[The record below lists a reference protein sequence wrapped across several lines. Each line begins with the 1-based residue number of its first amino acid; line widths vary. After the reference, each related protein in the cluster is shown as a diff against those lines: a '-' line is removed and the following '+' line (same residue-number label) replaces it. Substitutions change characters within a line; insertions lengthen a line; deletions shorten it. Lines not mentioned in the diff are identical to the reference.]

1 MDDGASS
8 RPADTPEDSGPGEE
22 NTTHAGSSKNQA
34 LKDRKCQY
42 CNQAFTSSS
51 LGRHLDQFLFKKKPD
66 GIHDVEEIRRIR
78 SGITRRQAR
87 TSTGKRDTPER
98 GMAKG
103 SLDSG
108 QAGESGGK
116 GPIRMMFNT
125 PTWHATGVINDI
137 PNPNQ
142 LQEQGMSRFA
152 SQSRVGSLAAT
163 DLGGRGSSTSPD
175 TVRALELA
183 LREVLDNIK
192 AATSRTR
199 PRISP
204 FEFEIQNQT
213 FPSLCLLL
221 LPPPPTLFTASPF
234 PSNTSFPLD
243 PPGQDH
249 LNIVRQAIHAKIEQ
263 WQSDQLAA
271 ESSTNPGKSTLGM
284 DATTIQRNAQQHE
297 ELSQRHLELAFKHWA
312 SLPHESRREAWQL
325 EIMRA
330 FAREAEKRKSL
341 DDQLARVQQEAN
353 QLRSQVEKLGN
364 CQWPREFAL
373 FPPETLPLPR
383 DVARELDAKE
393 SQISPGSARW
403 DYENVVAKW
412 KRVVM
417 HDRTMGR
424 AGAGPASPLPDE
436 PTSASAS
443 ANADGK
449 PRTTQP
455 LSVSTASPGG
465 PSPIQNPNA
474 AQTSPYM
481 THESPITAPQA
492 KRQRLMNGRHH
503 PNTAG
508 DQSAGATQ
516 GGAVGSGPW
525 HSVQNVQAQ
534 AQGHMHGHQHGH
546 GQPSTLS
553 PTTPSTG

>member
-1 MDDGASS
+1 MEDGASS

-22 NTTHAGSSKNQA
+22 IQTQGTSSKNQA

-87 TSTGKRDTPER
+87 TSTGKRDTPDR

-103 SLDSG
+103 SLDSAQG
-108 QAGESGGK
+108 SEFGGK

-137 PNPNQ
+137 PNPSQ
-142 LQEQGMSRFA
+142 LQEQATSRFAA
-152 SQSRVGSLAAT
+152 SQSRVGSFAPTDFGRSSAT
-163 DLGGRGSSTSPD
+163 TNPD

-204 FEFEIQNQT
+204 FEFDIQVQT
-213 FPSLCLLL
+213 FPSLCLQL
-221 LPPPPTLFTASPF
+221 LPPPPTLFAPNPF
-234 PSNTSFPLD
+234 PSNSSFPLD
-243 PPGQDH
+243 PPGPDH
-249 LNIVRQAIHAKIEQ
+249 LNIVRQAIRAKIEQ

-271 ESSTNPGKSTLGM
+271 ESTINPGKTSLGM
-284 DATTIQRNAQQHE
+284 DASTIQRNAQQHE
-297 ELSQRHLELAFKHWA
+297 ELSLRHLELAYKHWL
-312 SLPHESRREAWQL
+312 SLPYDSRRDAWQL

-330 FAREAEKRKSL
+330 FARESEKRKSL
-341 DDQLARVQQEAN
+341 DEQLARVQQEAN
-353 QLRSQVEKLGN
+353 QLRSQVEKLGA

-424 AGAGPASPLPDE
+424 VGIGASSPLHDEPASATTGD
-436 PTSASAS
+436 S
-443 ANADGK
+443 K
-449 PRTTQP
+449 PRTIQP
-455 LSVSTASPGG
+455 PSTVSPSAG
-465 PSPIQNPNA
+465 PSPVQNPNA
-474 AQTSPYM
+474 NPNPSSPYM
-481 THESPITAPQA
+481 SHESPNAAPQA

-503 PNTAG
+503 PNVPVE
-508 DQSAGATQ
+508 QSAAGAAQ
-516 GGAVGSGPW
+516 GGSVSSGPW
-525 HSVQNVQAQ
+525 HPVQNQQ
-534 AQGHMHGHQHGH
+534 TQGHNHGHVPGQ
-546 GQPSTLS
+546 QPS
-553 PTTPSTG
+553 PTSPSTG

>member
-1 MDDGASS
+1 MDDGAST

-22 NTTHAGSSKNQA
+22 TQTQGTSSKNQA

-87 TSTGKRDTPER
+87 TSTGKRDTPDR

-103 SLDSG
+103 SLDSAQG
-108 QAGESGGK
+108 GESGGK

-137 PNPNQ
+137 PNPSQ
-142 LQEQGMSRFA
+142 LQDQATSRFAA
-152 SQSRVGSLAAT
+152 SQSRAGTFAST
-163 DLGGRGSSTSPD
+163 DLGRSSATTNPD

-204 FEFEIQNQT
+204 FEFDIQVQT
-213 FPSLCLLL
+213 FPSLCLQL
-221 LPPPPTLFTASPF
+221 LPPPPTLFAPNPF
-234 PSNTSFPLD
+234 PSNSSFPLD
-243 PPGQDH
+243 PPGPDH
-249 LNIVRQAIHAKIEQ
+249 LNIVRQAIRAKIEQ

-271 ESSTNPGKSTLGM
+271 ESTINPGKTSLGM

-297 ELSQRHLELAFKHWA
+297 ELSLRHLELAYKHWL
-312 SLPHESRREAWQL
+312 SLPYDSRRDAWQL

-330 FAREAEKRKSL
+330 FARVSEKRKSL
-341 DDQLARVQQEAN
+341 DEQLARVQQEAN
-353 QLRSQVEKLGN
+353 QLRSQVEKLGM

-424 AGAGPASPLPDE
+424 VGIGASSPLHDE
-436 PTSASAS
+436 LASAAAS
-443 ANADGK
+443 DSK

-455 LSVSTASPGG
+455 PSTASPSAG
-465 PSPIQNPNA
+465 PSPVQNSNANPNPS
-474 AQTSPYM
+474 SPYM
-481 THESPITAPQA
+481 SHGSPNAAPQA
-492 KRQRLMNGRHH
+492 KRQRLMNGRHY
-503 PNTAG
+503 PNAPAE
-508 DQSAGATQ
+508 QSAAGATQ
-516 GGAVGSGPW
+516 GGPVSSGPW
-525 HSVQNVQAQ
+525 HSVQNQQTQAH
-534 AQGHMHGHQHGH
+534 AQGHSHGHGH
-546 GQPSTLS
+546 GQQPS

>member
-1 MDDGASS
+1 MDESAST
-8 RPADTPEDSGPGEE
+8 RPADSPEDSGPGEDSRTDA
-22 NTTHAGSSKNQA
+22 NSSKNQSS
-34 LKDRKCQY
+34 KDRKCQY

-66 GIHDVEEIRRIR
+66 GVHDVEEIRRIR

-98 GMAKG
+98 GAAKG
-103 SLDSG
+103 SVDSA
-108 QAGESGGK
+108 QAEAAGK

-142 LQEQGMSRFA
+142 AQEGPAARFA
-152 SQSRVGSLAAT
+152 TSRSRMGSLAAT
-163 DLGGRGSSTSPD
+163 DLGPRGASSPD

-204 FEFEIQNQT
+204 FEFDIQVQT
-213 FPSLCLLL
+213 FPSLCLQL
-221 LPPPPTLFTASPF
+221 LPSPPTLFTPSPF
-234 PSNTSFPLD
+234 PSSSSFPLE
-243 PPGQDH
+243 PPGPDH
-249 LNIVRQAIHAKIEQ
+249 HGMVRQAIRAKIEQ
-263 WQSDQLAA
+263 WQSDQLSA
-271 ESSTNPGKSTLGM
+271 ENSSLPGKSGLGM
-284 DATTIQRNAQQHE
+284 DPSAIQRNAQQHE
-297 ELSQRHLELAFKHWA
+297 ELSLRHLELAFKHWV
-312 SLPHESRREAWQL
+312 SLPHESRQEAWQL

-330 FAREAEKRKSL
+330 FARESEKRKSL

-353 QLRSQVEKLGN
+353 QLRNQVEKLGS

-383 DVARELDAKE
+383 EVARELDAKE

-412 KRVVM
+412 KRVVS

-424 AGAGPASPLPDE
+424 AGAGASPLPDE
-436 PTSASAS
+436 PVSAGSDAK
-443 ANADGK
+443 AR
-449 PRTTQP
+449 PMP
-455 LSVSTASPGG
+455 PPSTASPGG
-465 PSPIQNPNA
+465 PSPVNPS
-474 AQTSPYM
+474 SPYM
-481 THESPITAPQA
+481 SHESPNSAPQA
-492 KRQRLMNGRHH
+492 KRQRLMNGRH
-503 PNTAG
+503 NT
-508 DQSAGATQ
+508 SAPVESSAAQ
-516 GGAVGSGPW
+516 GGPVSW
-525 HSVQNVQAQ
+525 S
-534 AQGHMHGHQHGH
+534 QGQSQQ
-546 GQPSTLS
+546 GQRPNPS
-553 PTTPSTG
+553 PTPPSG

>member
-1 MDDGASS
+1 MDDGAST

-22 NTTHAGSSKNQA
+22 TQTQGTSSKNQA

-87 TSTGKRDTPER
+87 TSTGKRETPDR

-103 SLDSG
+103 SLGSVHG
-108 QAGESGGK
+108 GESGGK

-137 PNPNQ
+137 PNPSQ
-142 LQEQGMSRFA
+142 LQDQATSRFVA
-152 SQSRVGSLAAT
+152 S
-163 DLGGRGSSTSPD
+163 RGSFAPTDFGRSSATTNPD

-204 FEFEIQNQT
+204 FEFDIQVQT
-213 FPSLCLLL
+213 FPSLCLQL
-221 LPPPPTLFTASPF
+221 LPPPPTLFAPNPFASN
-234 PSNTSFPLD
+234 SSFPLD
-243 PPGQDH
+243 PPGPDH
-249 LNIVRQAIHAKIEQ
+249 LNIVRQALRAKIEQ

-271 ESSTNPGKSTLGM
+271 ESTINPGKTSLGM

-297 ELSQRHLELAFKHWA
+297 ELSLRHLELAYKHWM
-312 SLPHESRREAWQL
+312 SLPYDSRSDAWQL

-330 FAREAEKRKSL
+330 FAREFEKRKSL
-341 DDQLARVQQEAN
+341 DEQLARVQQEAN
-353 QLRSQVEKLGN
+353 QLRSQVEKLGA

-412 KRVVM
+412 KRVIM

-424 AGAGPASPLPDE
+424 VGMGASSPLHDEPASAA
-436 PTSASAS
+436 AS
-443 ANADGK
+443 DGK
-449 PRTTQP
+449 PRTVQP
-455 LSVSTASPGG
+455 PSTASPSAG
-465 PSPIQNPNA
+465 PSPVQNPNVNA
-474 AQTSPYM
+474 NPSSPYM
-481 THESPITAPQA
+481 SHESPNSAPQA
-492 KRQRLMNGRHH
+492 KRQRLMNGRHY
-503 PNTAG
+503 PNAPAE
-508 DQSAGATQ
+508 QSAAGATQ
-516 GGAVGSGPW
+516 GGPVSSGPW
-525 HSVQNVQAQ
+525 HPVQNQQSQAP
-534 AQGHMHGHQHGH
+534 AQGHSHGHGH
-546 GQPSTLS
+546 GQQPS

>member
-1 MDDGASS
+1 MDDGAST

-22 NTTHAGSSKNQA
+22 TQTQGTSSKNQA

-87 TSTGKRDTPER
+87 TSTGKRDTPDR

-103 SLDSG
+103 SLDSAQG
-108 QAGESGGK
+108 GEPGGK

-137 PNPNQ
+137 PNPSQ
-142 LQEQGMSRFA
+142 LQEQATSRFGA
-152 SQSRVGSLAAT
+152 SQSRMGSFAPT
-163 DLGGRGSSTSPD
+163 DLGRSSAATNPD

-192 AATSRTR
+192 AATSRMR

-204 FEFEIQNQT
+204 FEFDIQVQT
-213 FPSLCLLL
+213 FPSLCLQL
-221 LPPPPTLFTASPF
+221 LPPPPTLFAPNPF
-234 PSNTSFPLD
+234 PSNSSFPLD
-243 PPGQDH
+243 PPGPDH
-249 LNIVRQAIHAKIEQ
+249 LNIVRQAIRAKIEQ

-271 ESSTNPGKSTLGM
+271 ESTTNLGKTSLGM

-297 ELSQRHLELAFKHWA
+297 ELSLRHLELAYKHWL
-312 SLPHESRREAWQL
+312 SLPYDSRRDAWQL

-330 FAREAEKRKSL
+330 FARESEKRKSL
-341 DDQLARVQQEAN
+341 DEQLARVQQEAN
-353 QLRSQVEKLGN
+353 QLRSQVEKLGT

-424 AGAGPASPLPDE
+424 VGISASSPLHDEPAS
-436 PTSASAS
+436 TAASDSKSRAI
-443 ANADGK
+443 
-449 PRTTQP
+449 QP
-455 LSVSTASPGG
+455 PSTASPSAG
-465 PSPIQNPNA
+465 PSPVQNLNANPNPS
-474 AQTSPYM
+474 SPYM
-481 THESPITAPQA
+481 SHESPNAAPQA

-503 PNTAG
+503 PNAPAE
-508 DQSAGATQ
+508 QSAAGATE
-516 GGAVGSGPW
+516 GAPASSGPW
-525 HSVQNVQAQ
+525 HSVQNQQAHAHAH
-534 AQGHMHGHQHGH
+534 AQGPSHGHGH
-546 GQPSTLS
+546 GQQPSPPS
-553 PTTPSTG
+553 PSTG

>member
-1 MDDGASS
+1 MDDGAST
-8 RPADTPEDSGPGEE
+8 RPTDTPEDSGPGEE
-22 NTTHAGSSKNQA
+22 TQTQGTSSKNQA

-87 TSTGKRDTPER
+87 TSTGKRDTPDR
-98 GMAKG
+98 GMARG
-103 SLDSG
+103 SLESAHG
-108 QAGESGGK
+108 GESGGK

-137 PNPNQ
+137 PNPSQ
-142 LQEQGMSRFA
+142 LQDQATSRFA
-152 SQSRVGSLAAT
+152 SSQSRVGSFAPT
-163 DLGGRGSSTSPD
+163 DLGRSSATANPD

-204 FEFEIQNQT
+204 FEFDIQVQT
-213 FPSLCLLL
+213 FPSLCLQL
-221 LPPPPTLFTASPF
+221 LPPPPTLFTPNPF
-234 PSNTSFPLD
+234 PSNSSFPLD
-243 PPGQDH
+243 PPGPEH
-249 LNIVRQAIHAKIEQ
+249 LNIVRQALRTKIEQ
-263 WQSDQLAA
+263 WQADQLAA
-271 ESSTNPGKSTLGM
+271 QSTINPGKSSFGM

-297 ELSQRHLELAFKHWA
+297 ELSLRHLELAYKHWL
-312 SLPHESRREAWQL
+312 SLPYDSRRDAWQL

-330 FAREAEKRKSL
+330 FARESEKRKSL
-341 DDQLARVQQEAN
+341 DEQLARVQQEAN
-353 QLRSQVEKLGN
+353 QLRSQVEKLGT

-417 HDRTMGR
+417 HDRAMGR
-424 AGAGPASPLPDE
+424 VGIGASSTLQDEPAGVATSDSRPRTIQPPSAASP
-436 PTSASAS
+436 SA
-443 ANADGK
+443 G
-449 PRTTQP
+449 
-455 LSVSTASPGG
+455 LSPVQNSNTNRN
-465 PSPIQNPNA
+465 PS
-474 AQTSPYM
+474 SPYM
-481 THESPITAPQA
+481 SHESPNAAPQA

-503 PNTAG
+503 PNAPAE
-508 DQSAGATQ
+508 QSAAGPTQ
-516 GGAVGSGPW
+516 GGPIPSGSW
-525 HSVQNVQAQ
+525 HPVQNQQTQAH
-534 AQGHMHGHQHGH
+534 AQGHSHGH
-546 GQPSTLS
+546 GYGQQPS
-553 PTTPSTG
+553 PTTPSTS

>member
-1 MDDGASS
+1 MDDGAST
-8 RPADTPEDSGPGEE
+8 RPADTPEDSGPGED
-22 NTTHAGSSKNQA
+22 TQTQGTSSKNQA

-87 TSTGKRDTPER
+87 TSTGKRDTPDR

-103 SLDSG
+103 SLDSVQG
-108 QAGESGGK
+108 GESSGK

-142 LQEQGMSRFA
+142 LQEQAASRFA
-152 SQSRVGSLAAT
+152 TSQSRVGSFVPT
-163 DLGGRGSSTSPD
+163 DLGRSSATTNPD

-192 AATSRTR
+192 AATSRMR

-204 FEFEIQNQT
+204 FEFDIQVQT
-213 FPSLCLLL
+213 FPSLCLQL
-221 LPPPPTLFTASPF
+221 LPPPPTLFAPNPF
-234 PSNTSFPLD
+234 PSNSSFPLD
-243 PPGQDH
+243 PPGPDH
-249 LNIVRQAIHAKIEQ
+249 LNIVRQAIRAKIEQ

-271 ESSTNPGKSTLGM
+271 ESTTSLGKTSLGM

-297 ELSQRHLELAFKHWA
+297 ELGLRHLELAYKHWI
-312 SLPHESRREAWQL
+312 SLSYDSRRDAWQL

-330 FAREAEKRKSL
+330 FARESEKRKSL
-341 DDQLARVQQEAN
+341 DEQLARVQQEAN
-353 QLRSQVEKLGN
+353 QLRSQVEKLGT

-424 AGAGPASPLPDE
+424 VGISASSPLQDEPAS
-436 PTSASAS
+436 TAASDSKSRAI
-443 ANADGK
+443 
-449 PRTTQP
+449 QP
-455 LSVSTASPGG
+455 PSTASPSAG
-465 PSPIQNPNA
+465 PSPVQNPNA
-474 AQTSPYM
+474 NPNPSSPYM
-481 THESPITAPQA
+481 SHESPNAAPQA

-503 PNTAG
+503 PNALAE
-508 DQSAGATQ
+508 QSAAGATQ
-516 GGAVGSGPW
+516 GAPVSSGSW
-525 HSVQNVQAQ
+525 HSVQNQQAQ
-534 AQGHMHGHQHGH
+534 AHAQGPSHGHGH
-546 GQPSTLS
+546 GQQPSPS
-553 PTTPSTG
+553 SPSTG